1 MPLRIAPATE
11 ADMIRSSEIEKR
23 AYGPNKSSAVFF
35 PGEGMKTEDRI
46 AIMIARKN
54 EEPAFQMMKVVDT
67 DLEAKGED
75 GIIACTLWF
84 IWSGDLRPSKPKR
97 TWGPGTNVEACD
109 AFFGEMDRRW
119 WARFEGKPHVY
130 LKLLHTDP
138 DHQRRGAGSKCL
150 EWGTAEADRLG
161 LVSYLESSEE
171 GRPLYEKFGFK
182 EVDRIVVDL
191 SKWGASTQAKAY
203 QMVREPVSN

>member
-1 MPLRIAPATE
+1 LPIMPLKIVPATE
-11 ADMIRSSEIEKR
+11 ADMYRSAEIEKR

-35 PGEGMKTEDRI
+35 PGEGGKTEDRI

-84 IWSGDLRPSKPKR
+84 IWSGDLRPTKPKR

-119 WARFEGKPHVY
+119 WAKFEGKPHVCES
-130 LKLLHTDP
+130 LLAFS
-138 DHQRRGAGSKCL
+138 R
-150 EWGTAEADRLG
+150 
-161 LVSYLESSEE
+161 
-171 GRPLYEKFGFK
+171 
-182 EVDRIVVDL
+182 
-191 SKWGASTQAKAY
+191 
-203 QMVREPVSN
+203 